1 MGDVIVVTS
10 GKGGV
15 GKTTSTVNI
24 AAALASIGKSVVM
37 LDADVGLR
45 NLDVVIGL
53 ENKIVYDFL
62 DVIEGRCRLRQAIVS
77 DKRFDGKLSML
88 AASQTRNKTDVSE
101 EQMKKLCDE
110 LAEKYDYVLIDC
122 PAGIEQGFFNAVA
135 GANRAIVVT
144 TPEFSSIRDADRIL
158 GKLEEKN
165 IPKIQILLNNVRTS
179 LIQSG
184 DMPGVDEVIE
194 LLAADLLGV
203 IPHDINI
210 LISANKGE
218 ILTAKNSSTPAALA
232 YKNVAKRI
240 TGETVPLLDLANDG
254 SFKYKLKRLFK
265 RKNKN
270 KNSGIRRPQS
280 EERLTDRRNN
290 S

>member
-15 GKTTSTVNI
+15 GKTTTTVNI
-24 AAALASIGKSVVM
+24 GAALSKLGKSVLM

-45 NLDVVIGL
+45 NLDVVVGL
-53 ENKIVYDFL
+53 ENSIVYDFV
-62 DVIEGRCRLRQAIVS
+62 DVIEGRCRLKQAIVQ
-77 DKRFDGKLSML
+77 DKRFDGKLAIL
-88 AASQTRNKTDVSE
+88 AASQTKNKTDITE
-101 EQMKKLCDE
+101 EQMKKLCTE
-110 LAEKYDYVLIDC
+110 LSEIYDYVLIDC

-144 TPEFSSIRDADRIL
+144 TPEFSSLRDADRIL
-158 GKLEEKN
+158 GKLEELSV
-165 IPKIQILLNNVRTS
+165 PKIDVLLNNVRTN

-203 IPHDINI
+203 VPHDINI

-218 ILTAKNSSTPAALA
+218 ILSSKQDNSPAGAA
-232 YKNVAKRI
+232 FRNIAKRLL
-240 TGETVPLLDLANDG
+240 GETVPLLNLEDDG
-254 SFKYKLKRLFK
+254 TLKYKLRKIFK
-265 RKNKN
+265 RKKSGI
-270 KNSGIRRPQS
+270 NSGIRKSLP
-280 EERLTDRRNN
+280 EPNTTDGRNIT
-290 S
+290 

>member
-24 AAALASIGKSVVM
+24 GAALASLGKSVIM
-37 LDADVGLR
+37 LDADIGLR

-53 ENKIVYDFL
+53 ENNIVYDFV
-62 DVIEGRCRLRQAIVS
+62 DVIEGRCRLRQAVVS
-77 DKRFDGKLSML
+77 DKRSDGRLSML
-88 AASQTRNKTDVSE
+88 AASQTKSKTDVTE
-101 EQMKKLCDE
+101 EQMKKLCSE
-110 LAEKYDYVLIDC
+110 LSEQYDYVLIDC
-122 PAGIEQGFFNAVA
+122 PAGIEQGFLNAAA

-158 GKLEEKN
+158 GKLEEMN
-165 IPKIQILLNNVRTS
+165 MPAIHILLNNVRTK

-184 DMPGVDEVIE
+184 DMPGIDEIIE
-194 LLAADLLGV
+194 LLAADIIGV
-203 IPHDINI
+203 VPHDINI

-218 ILTAKNSSTPAALA
+218 ILASKDSESPASLA

-240 TGETVPLLDLANDG
+240 TGETVPLLDLENDG
-254 SFKYKLKRLFK
+254 SFKYKLKKLFK

-270 KNSGIRRPQS
+270 KNSGIRKPQF
-280 EERLTDRRNN
+280 EHKTTDGRFY